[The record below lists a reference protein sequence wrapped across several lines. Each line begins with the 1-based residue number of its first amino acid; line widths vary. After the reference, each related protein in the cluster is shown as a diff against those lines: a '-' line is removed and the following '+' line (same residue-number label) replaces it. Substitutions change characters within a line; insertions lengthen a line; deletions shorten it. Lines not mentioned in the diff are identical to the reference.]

1 MELYI
6 GTIIQVAQDWA
17 PIHTVLCEGQ
27 RLSVNR
33 YTELFNMLGTK
44 YGGDGI
50 TDFGIPDL
58 RPSPEGWGNSV
69 RTAMVLL
76 GPVPQVTQL
85 NP

>member
-17 PIHTVLCEGQ
+17 PTHTALCEGQ
-27 RLSVNR
+27 RLSINVHR
-33 YTELFNMLGTK
+33 ELFNMLGTK
-44 YGGDGI
+44 YGGDGEM
-50 TDFGIPDL
+50 DFGIPDL
-58 RPSPEGWGNSV
+58 RPSPEGWGNGP
-69 RTAMVLL
+69 RMAIVLL